1 MGQFPLMPEQAS
13 EHATRYDW
21 LFWTITGLTVFFTVL
36 VVVMILFMAAKY
48 RTGSK
53 ASRKGQLDSHLG
65 LEMTW
70 TIIPLILALGIFV
83 WATDGFMRQ
92 RKMPEDAEEIFVIGK
107 QWMWHVQHMNGIREN
122 NELHVPVGRPI
133 KLTMISQDVL
143 HAMYLP
149 EMRAQYH
156 VVPGR
161 YTDLHFTPT
170 KVGEYKMLCA
180 MHCGTQ
186 HSEMV
191 GKVFVLSEDDYAKWL
206 EKNGN
211 RFEPNV
217 ASMAEAGAR
226 LFDSKGCGNCHGGNN
241 TERAPTLN
249 GLIGSSRSFT
259 NGGTAVANADYV
271 RESILEPYDRIT
283 QGYINTMPAYKG
295 QLTEEQVMQ
304 LVEYVKTLGGNGV
317 SNGEKKPHEQQV
329 KPLRSGVGEPDNATT
344 TANEKK
350 SAGATQFEQTGEKR

>member
-1 MGQFPLMPEQAS
+1 MGNFPLMPEQAS
-13 EHATRYDW
+13 EHAYQYDA
-21 LFWTITGLTVFFTVL
+21 LFMTITGLTIFFTVI
-36 VVVMILFMAAKY
+36 VVVMIAYMTMRY
-48 RTGSK
+48 RKGSD

-70 TIIPLILALGIFV
+70 TVIPLILAVGIFL
-83 WATDGFMRQ
+83 WATHGFIKQ
-92 RKMPEDAEEIFVIGK
+92 RAIPEDGEEIFVIGK
-107 QWMWHVQHMNGIREN
+107 QWMWHIQHTNGVREN
-122 NELHVPVGRPI
+122 NEMHVPVGVPI

-149 EMRAQYH
+149 EMRTQYH

-161 YTDLHFTPT
+161 YTTLHFTPT

-191 GKVFVLSEDDYAKWL
+191 GKVFVLSREEYAKWL
-206 EKNGN
+206 EKGGN
-211 RFEPNV
+211 RFAPNV
-217 ASMAEAGAR
+217 ATMAEAGAK
-226 LFDSKGCGNCHGGNN
+226 LFDSKGCGNCHGSEN

-249 GLIGSSRSFT
+249 GLMGSSRSFT
-259 NGGTAVANADYV
+259 NGSATVADPDYA

-283 QGYINTMPAYKG
+283 QGYINTMPTYKG

-304 LVEYVKTLGGNGV
+304 LVEYIKTLGSVKSGGTTT
-317 SNGEKKPHEQQV
+317 PHEQTV
-329 KPLRSGVGEPDNATT
+329 RPMRNGVGEPDNATS

-350 SAGATQFEQTGEKR
+350 SAGATQFEQTGDKR